1 MNLAW
6 LNPIGNLF
14 EGIGNYF
21 TTKQSNKH
29 DLLMAKHNARVARIE
44 RGDNAETDYDLIVLQ
59 NAASSIVDE
68 LMICWVLG
76 VVTLLFIPA
85 YSATAALGFVALAKV
100 PVWFQ
105 TIFVGAFISKLGL
118 RFLFSGRTL
127 FGSKVK

>member
-6 LNPIGNLF
+6 LNPIGNLV
-14 EGIGNYF
+14 EGIGKYF

-29 DLLMAKHNARVARIE
+29 NLLMAKHNARVARIE

-59 NAASSIVDE
+59 NAASTIMDE
-68 LMICWVLG
+68 LMIAWVL
-76 VVTLLFIPA
+76 VIVTLLFIPA
-85 YSATAALGFVALAKV
+85 TSATAALGFIALAGV

-105 TIFVGAFISKLGL
+105 LIFVGAFISKLGL
-118 RFLFSGRTL
+118 RFLFSGRQL